1 MHPSLPS
8 IIYDVS
14 PTALGISAVFGALF
28 FYTLVKMFGFLGRE
42 NQFVVEGRTVV
53 ITGGSEGMG
62 KAVACQLAQKGANIV
77 IVARTLQKL
86 EEAIEAIKGSAMN
99 VSKQRFHYISAD
111 LTKSEECERIMNEVT
126 EWNDGMPP
134 DIVWCCAGYC
144 TPGYF
149 VETSIQTLKDQM
161 DTVYWTAAN
170 TAHAILRKWLVPIN
184 PSHQRPLPRRHLIFT
199 CSTLAFIPIA
209 GYAPYSPAKAAMRAL
224 SDTLC
229 QEIEVYN
236 GSRASRGRARA
247 TPADVKIH
255 TVFPMGILS
264 PGFDNE
270 QQIKPALTKQLESAD
285 KPQTPKEVARIAIE
299 AIERGEY
306 LITTMFVGDVMKGA
320 ALGPSPRNSW
330 IRDTCTGWL
339 SNLLFLGVV
348 PDLRKQAFNWG
359 AKNGVPT
366 SPSA

>member
-14 PTALGISAVFGALF
+14 PTALGISVVFGALF
-28 FYTLVKMFGFLGRE
+28 FYTLVKMFGFGRE

-62 KAVACQLAQKGANIV
+62 KAVACQLAQKGANVV

-86 EEAIEAIKGSAMN
+86 EEAIEAIKGSATN
-99 VSKQRFHYISAD
+99 ASKQRFHHISAD
-111 LTKSEECERIMNEVT
+111 LTKPEECERIVSEIT

-144 TPGYF
+144 TPGF
-149 VETSIQTLKDQM
+149 FIDTPVQTLKDQM

-199 CSTLAFIPIA
+199 CSTLAFVPIA
-209 GYAPYSPAKAAMRAL
+209 GYAPYTPAKAAMRAL

-236 GSRASRGRARA
+236 GSRTSKERARA

-270 QQIKPALTKQLESAD
+270 QRIKPALTKQLESAD

-330 IRDTCTGWL
+330 FRDTCTGWL

-348 PDLRKQAFNWG
+348 PDLRKKAFNWG

>member
-1 MHPSLPS
+1 
-8 IIYDVS
+8 
-14 PTALGISAVFGALF
+14 
-28 FYTLVKMFGFLGRE
+28 MFGFGGE

-62 KAVACQLAQKGANIV
+62 KAVACQLAEKGANVV

-86 EEAIEAIKGSAMN
+86 EEAMEAIKASATN
-99 VSKQRFHYISAD
+99 GPKQRFHYISAD
-111 LTKSEECERIMNEVT
+111 LTKPEECERIMTEVT

-149 VETSIQTLKDQM
+149 VETSVQTLKDQM

-199 CSTLAFIPIA
+199 CSTLAFVPIA

-224 SDTLC
+224 SDTLS

-236 GSRASRGRARA
+236 GSRASKERARA
-247 TPADVKIH
+247 TPADVRIH

-270 QQIKPALTKQLESAD
+270 QQVKPALTKQLESAD

-306 LITTMFVGDVMKGA
+306 LITTMFVGNVMKGA

-330 IRDTCTGWL
+330 FRDTCTGWF
-339 SNLLFLGVV
+339 SNLLFLSVV

-359 AKNGVPT
+359 QKNGVPT
-366 SPSA
+366 SPSG

>member
-1 MHPSLPS
+1 MPPSLPS
-8 IIYDVS
+8 IFYDLS
-14 PTALGISAVFGALF
+14 STALGISAIVGVLF
-28 FYTLVKMFGFLGRE
+28 FYTLVKMLGFGSS
-42 NQFVVEGRTVV
+42 NQFPVEGRTVV

-62 KAVACQLAQKGANIV
+62 KAVACQLAEKGANVV

-86 EEAIEAIKGSAMN
+86 QESMEAIRGSATN

-111 LTKSEECERIMNEVT
+111 LTQPEECERIISEVT

-144 TPGYF
+144 HPGYF
-149 VETSIQTLKDQM
+149 IETSIKTLKDQM

-170 TAHAILRKWLVPIN
+170 TAHAILKKWLVPIN

-199 CSTLAFIPIA
+199 CSTLAFVPIT
-209 GYAPYSPAKAAMRAL
+209 GYAPYSPAKAAMRSL
-224 SDTLC
+224 SDTLS
-229 QEIEVYN
+229 QEIEIYN
-236 GSRASRGRARA
+236 GSRASKERAKA
-247 TPADVKIH
+247 TPADVRIH

-285 KPQTPKEVARIAIE
+285 RPQTPKEVAKIAIE

-306 LITTMFVGDVMKGA
+306 LITTMFVGDIMKGS

-330 IRDTCTGWL
+330 LRDTFTGWL
-339 SNLLFLGVV
+339 SNLVFLQVV
-348 PDLRKQAFNWG
+348 PDLRKQAYLWG
-359 AKNGVPT
+359 KKHGVPT
-366 SPSA
+366 DSS

>member
-1 MHPSLPS
+1 
-8 IIYDVS
+8 
-14 PTALGISAVFGALF
+14 
-28 FYTLVKMFGFLGRE
+28 MFGFLARE
-42 NQFVVEGRTVV
+42 NQFVVEGRVSLIVASVVSDLGITNKLGLQTVV

-86 EEAIEAIKGSAMN
+86 EEAIEAIKGSAAN
-99 VSKQRFHYISAD
+99 VNKQRFHYISAD
-111 LTKSEECERIMNEVT
+111 LTKPEECERIMTEVT

-149 VETSIQTLKDQM
+149 VETSVQTLKDQM

-199 CSTLAFIPIA
+199 CSTLAFVPIA

-236 GSRASRGRARA
+236 GSRASKERARA

-330 IRDTCTGWL
+330 FRDTCTGWL